1 MKAAAAERA
10 SELSW
15 SGYEP
20 VAVIGKEPEEL
31 AIGRTLAFEER
42 YDDLDS
48 MRECTFAGPSGA
60 KFGLMRY
67 LHAPRPGGTQ
77 LLVKARSLAQATELL
92 AEATAALDL
101 TMPDLIWIRRELWAG
116 MSAATEKREAER
128 KAKSAKD
135 EARRAGRAGKKDES
149 PSVTPD
155 LGRVKADA
163 ALAKVVGS
171 GQMSRKEITK
181 KLWSYIKRK
190 GLQDKQNRRMINA
203 DDALRPVF
211 GGKPQ
216 VSMEDLPKLVDKRL
230 KSGR

>member
-1 MKAAAAERA
+1 
-10 SELSW
+10 
-15 SGYEP
+15 
-20 VAVIGKEPEEL
+20 
-31 AIGRTLAFEER
+31 
-42 YDDLDS
+42 
-48 MRECTFAGPSGA
+48 
-60 KFGLMRY
+60 
-67 LHAPRPGGTQ
+67 
-77 LLVKARSLAQATELL
+77 VKARSLAQATELL
-92 AEATAALDL
+92 AEATEALDL

-135 EARRAGRAGKKDES
+135 EGRRAGRAGKKGDS

-211 GGKPQ
+211 GGKSQ